1 MTRKRWAATVALFGL
16 LVTTLA
22 AAPGAVYASEK
33 GRKNTAL
40 ALGAATVYSLLKG
53 KTTQG
58 LVLGAGGVYAYKKY
72 KDTKEENRAR
82 QSARRGY
89 VAGYRA
95 ARYR

>member
-1 MTRKRWAATVALFGL
+1 MTRRRWAATLALSGM

-22 AAPGAVYASEK
+22 LAPAAVHASAK

-40 ALGAATVYSLLKG
+40 AVGAASVYSLLKG

-58 LVLGAGGVYAYKKY
+58 LILGAGGVYAYKKY
-72 KDTKEENRAR
+72 KDKKEENRAR